1 MIHFHARES
10 SQGKGESEK
19 KKKKRVA
26 KRVVR

>member
-1 MIHFHARES
+1 MMHFNARVS

-26 KRVVR
+26 KRMVR